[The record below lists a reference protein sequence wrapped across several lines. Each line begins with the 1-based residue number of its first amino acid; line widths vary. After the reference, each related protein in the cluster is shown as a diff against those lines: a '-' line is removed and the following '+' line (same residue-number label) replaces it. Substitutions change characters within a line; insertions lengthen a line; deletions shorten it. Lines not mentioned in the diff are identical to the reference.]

1 MITIGYSTRENNP
14 TFIEH
19 LKKTVGPKNVEIIE
33 VVNNGEKS
41 LTKVYNEILNQ
52 AKNDI
57 VVLCHDDIKFEDKGW
72 GNKIIKHFTKTNY
85 GILGVAGTTN
95 MPSSGMWWENR
106 RKMVGVV
113 NHEHLGKKWE
123 SKYSTSLG
131 NDIEEVV
138 VVDGLFMA
146 IHKQRIKSDF
156 IEDFDNFHFY
166 DISFCFENYMAGV
179 HIGVL
184 YNIKITHSSIG
195 QTNDAWEQNKI
206 KFADKYSNNL
216 PKSLPYNGKRKL
228 NVLISCLSFKNFTGS
243 ELYVYELAK
252 NLLNENCEV
261 TVVSDING
269 PLAKMALNLGIKLY
283 HINEPPGFK
292 LGDGKWGFNTDKGF
306 EVAQE
311 NKFYKVKEVNYDV
324 IHTQH
329 KPITEA
335 ICNLYPDVPKLYTI
349 HSEVI
354 SLEEPILHPS
364 IKKYVAIR
372 PSIAD
377 YIENDFSVPSEDI
390 VVIRNPIDEKR
401 FNKVNVKNENYV
413 LFVGTIDY
421 LRESAIR
428 DLSTYAKENNLE
440 LWLVGANSSIYLE
453 ELLKENHIK
462 HFNAT
467 WNIEKF
473 VKNCKETAGIM
484 LGRTTIE
491 GWMCGKGGWIYNVD
505 SKGDITEKEFYDP
518 PFDSELQENYFA
530 SKVAKRIKTEYIN
543 IL

>member
-195 QTNDAWEQNKI
+195 QTNDAWEENKI
-206 KFADKYSNNL
+206 KFAEKYSDNL
-216 PKSLPYNGKRKL
+216 PISLPYNGKRKL

-311 NKFYKVKEVNYDV
+311 YKFYKVKEVNYDV

-505 SKGDITEKEFYDP
+505 SKGDITEKEFYEP

>member
-195 QTNDAWEQNKI
+195 QTNDAWEENKI
-206 KFADKYSNNL
+206 KFAEKYSNNL
-216 PKSLPYNGKRKL
+216 PISLPYNGKRKL

-306 EVAQE
+306 EATKE
-311 NKFYKVKEVNYDV
+311 NMLYRIKEVNYDV

-377 YIENDFSVPSEDI
+377 YIENDFSVSSEDI

-505 SKGDITEKEFYDP
+505 SKGDITEKEFYEP

-543 IL
+543 II

>member
-1 MITIGYSTRENNP
+1 MITIGYSTRENNQ

-57 VVLCHDDIKFEDKGW
+57 VVLCHDDIKFDDKGW

-146 IHKQRIKSDF
+146 IHKQRIKSNF

-195 QTNDAWEQNKI
+195 QTNDAWEENKI
-206 KFADKYSNNL
+206 KFAEKYSNNL
-216 PKSLPYNGKRKL
+216 PISLPYNGKRKL

-311 NKFYKVKEVNYDV
+311 NKFYKIKEVNYDI

-377 YIENDFSVPSEDI
+377 YIENDFSVPLEDI

-440 LWLVGANSSIYLE
+440 LWLVGANSSTYLE
-453 ELLKENHIK
+453 ELLKESHIK

-543 IL
+543 II

>member
-1 MITIGYSTRENNP
+1 MITIGYSTRDNNP

-57 VVLCHDDIKFEDKGW
+57 VVLCHDDIKFDDKGW
-72 GNKIIKHFTKTNY
+72 GNKLIKHFTKTNY

-113 NHEHLGKKWE
+113 NHEHLGNKWE

-146 IHKQRIKSDF
+146 IHKQRIKSNF

-184 YNIKITHSSIG
+184 YNIRITHNSIG
-195 QTNDAWEQNKI
+195 QTNDAWEQNKV
-206 KFADKYSNNL
+206 KFAERYSDNL
-216 PKSLPYNGKRKL
+216 PISLPYNGKRKL

-306 EVAQE
+306 EVSQE
-311 NKFYKVKEVNYDV
+311 NKIYKTKEVNYDV

-335 ICNLYPDVPKLYTI
+335 VCNLYPDVPKLYTI
-349 HSEVI
+349 HSEII

-377 YIENDFSVPSEDI
+377 YIVNDFSVPSEDV

-421 LRESAIR
+421 LRETAIR
-428 DLSTYAKENNLE
+428 DLSAYAKENNLE
-440 LWLVGANSSIYLE
+440 LWLVGANSSTYLG
-453 ELLKENHIK
+453 ELLKEKHIK

-467 WNIEKF
+467 WNVEQF

-491 GWMCGKGGWIYNVD
+491 GWMCGKGGWIYNVLNN
-505 SKGDITEKEFYDP
+505 GDIIEKEFYEP
-518 PFDSELQENYFA
+518 PFDSEIQDYFA
-530 SKVAKRIKTEYIN
+530 SKIAKRIKTEYTN
-543 IL
+543 II

>member
-1 MITIGYSTRENNP
+1 MITIGYSTRESNP
-14 TFIEH
+14 TFKEH
-19 LKKTVGPKNVEIIE
+19 IVKTIGLPNSQIVE

-52 AKNDI
+52 AKNNI
-57 VVLCHDDIKFEDKGW
+57 VVLCHDDINFDNKGW
-72 GNKIIKHFTKTNY
+72 GRKLIKHFTKTNY

-106 RKMVGVV
+106 KKMVGIV
-113 NHEHLGKKWE
+113 NHKHLDNKWE

-131 NDIEEVV
+131 NDIEQVV

-146 IHKQRIKSDF
+146 INKERIKSNF
-156 IEDFDNFHFY
+156 IEDFDGFHFY
-166 DISFCFENYMAGV
+166 DISFCFENYIAGV
-179 HIGVL
+179 LIGVI
-184 YNIKITHSSIG
+184 YDVRITHNSIG
-195 QTNDAWEQNKI
+195 QTNETWEQNKI
-206 KFADKYSNNL
+206 KFAERYSNQL
-216 PKSLPYNGKRKL
+216 PITLPYNNKRKL

-252 NLLNENCEV
+252 NLLNEGCQV

-269 PLAKMALNLGIKLY
+269 PLAKMAKNIGINVC
-283 HINEPPGFK
+283 HISEPPGFK
-292 LGDGKWGFNTDKGF
+292 LGDGKWGFNTEKGF
-306 EVAQE
+306 EISKE
-311 NKFYKVKEVNYDV
+311 NMLYQVKDVNFDV

-335 ICNLYPDVPKLYTI
+335 ICQLYPNIPKLYTI

-354 SLEEPILHPS
+354 SLEEPIKHES

-372 PSIAD
+372 DSIAN
-377 YIENDFSVPSEDI
+377 YIQNDFDVSSEDI
-390 VVIRNPIDEKR
+390 VIIKNPIDEKR
-401 FNKVNVKNENYV
+401 FNKVNVKNDNYI

-421 LRESAIR
+421 LRQNAIM
-428 DLSTYAKENNLE
+428 DLANYTKENNLE
-440 LWLVGANSSIYLE
+440 LWLVGANSSNYLD
-453 ELLKENHIK
+453 ELLKEKHIK
-462 HFNAT
+462 HFSPT
-467 WNIEKF
+467 WNVEKY

-505 SKGDITEKEFYDP
+505 NVGNIVNKEFYEP
-518 PFDSELQENYFA
+518 PFESELQDSFSA
-530 SKVAKRIKTEYIN
+530 SRVAEKIKNEYIN

>member
-195 QTNDAWEQNKI
+195 QTNDAWEENKI
-206 KFADKYSNNL
+206 KFAEKYSDNL
-216 PKSLPYNGKRKL
+216 PISLPYNGKRKL

-306 EVAQE
+306 EATKE
-311 NKFYKVKEVNYDV
+311 NMLYRIKEFNYDV

-505 SKGDITEKEFYDP
+505 SKGDITEKEFYEP

-543 IL
+543 II

>member
-195 QTNDAWEQNKI
+195 QTNDAWEENKI

>member
-146 IHKQRIKSDF
+146 IHKQRIKSNF

-195 QTNDAWEQNKI
+195 QTNDAWEENKI
-206 KFADKYSNNL
+206 KFAEKYSDNL
-216 PKSLPYNGKRKL
+216 PISLPYNGKRKL

-491 GWMCGKGGWIYNVD
+491 GWMCGKGGWIYSVD

>member
-1 MITIGYSTRENNP
+1 MVTIGYSTREINP

-57 VVLCHDDIKFEDKGW
+57 VVLCHDDIKFDDKGW

-146 IHKQRIKSDF
+146 IHKQRIKSNF

-184 YNIKITHSSIG
+184 YNIKLTHSSIG

-206 KFADKYSNNL
+206 KFAEKYSDNL
-216 PKSLPYNGKRKL
+216 PISLPYNEKRKL

-311 NKFYKVKEVNYDV
+311 NKFYKIKEVNYDV

-428 DLSTYAKENNLE
+428 DLATYAKENNLE
-440 LWLVGANSSIYLE
+440 LWLVGANSSTYLE
-453 ELLKENHIK
+453 ELLKESHIK

-505 SKGDITEKEFYDP
+505 SKGYITEKEFYEP

-543 IL
+543 II

>member
-195 QTNDAWEQNKI
+195 QTNDAWEENKI
-206 KFADKYSNNL
+206 KFAEKYSDNL
-216 PKSLPYNGKRKL
+216 PISLPYNGKRKL

-377 YIENDFSVPSEDI
+377 YIENYFSVPSEDI

-543 IL
+543 II

>member
-1 MITIGYSTRENNP
+1 MY
-14 TFIEH
+14 IEH
-19 LKKTVGPKNVEIIE
+19 IRKTVGFKNAEIIE
-33 VVNNGEKS
+33 VVNDGEKS

-184 YNIKITHSSIG
+184 YNIKITH
-195 QTNDAWEQNKI
+195 
-206 KFADKYSNNL
+206 KYSDNL
-216 PKSLPYNGKRKL
+216 PISLPYNGKRKL

-311 NKFYKVKEVNYDV
+311 NKFYKIKEVNYDV

-335 ICNLYPDVPKLYTI
+335 ICDLYPDVPKLYTI

-505 SKGDITEKEFYDP
+505 SKGDITKKEFYEP

>member
-195 QTNDAWEQNKI
+195 QTNDAWEENKI
-206 KFADKYSNNL
+206 KFAEKYSDNL
-216 PKSLPYNGKRKL
+216 PISLPYNGKRKL

-377 YIENDFSVPSEDI
+377 YIENDFSVSSEDI

-505 SKGDITEKEFYDP
+505 SKGDITEKEFYEP

>member
-131 NDIEEVV
+131 NDVEEVI

-146 IHKQRIKSDF
+146 MHKQRIKSNF

-179 HIGVL
+179 NIGVI

-206 KFADKYSNNL
+206 KFAYKYSNNL

-329 KPITEA
+329 KPITEV

-428 DLSTYAKENNLE
+428 DLSTYAKENNLD

-505 SKGDITEKEFYDP
+505 SKGDITEKEFYEP

>member
-57 VVLCHDDIKFEDKGW
+57 VVLCHDDLIFETKGW

-195 QTNDAWEQNKI
+195 QTNDAWEENKI
-206 KFADKYSNNL
+206 KFAEKYSDNL
-216 PKSLPYNGKRKL
+216 PISLPYNGKRKL

-505 SKGDITEKEFYDP
+505 SKGDITEKEFYEP

-543 IL
+543 II

>member
-195 QTNDAWEQNKI
+195 QTNDAWEENKI
-206 KFADKYSNNL
+206 KFAEKYSDNL
-216 PKSLPYNGKRKL
+216 PISLPYNGKRKL

-505 SKGDITEKEFYDP
+505 SKGDITEKEFYEP

-543 IL
+543 II

>member
-1 MITIGYSTRENNP
+1 MY
-14 TFIEH
+14 IEH
-19 LKKTVGPKNVEIIE
+19 IRKTVGFKNAEIIE
-33 VVNNGEKS
+33 VVNDGEKS

-57 VVLCHDDIKFEDKGW
+57 VVLCHDDLIFETKSW

-195 QTNDAWEQNKI
+195 QTNDAWEENKI
-206 KFADKYSNNL
+206 KFAEKYSDNL
-216 PKSLPYNGKRKL
+216 PISLPYNGKRKL

-311 NKFYKVKEVNYDV
+311 NKFYKIKEVNYDV

-335 ICNLYPDVPKLYTI
+335 ICDLYPDVPKLYTI

-505 SKGDITEKEFYDP
+505 SKGDITKKEFYEP

>member
-1 MITIGYSTRENNP
+1 MITIGYSTRVSNP

-57 VVLCHDDIKFEDKGW
+57 VVLCHDDIKFDDKGW

-85 GILGVAGTTN
+85 GILGVAGTTS

-106 RKMVGVV
+106 RKMVGIV
-113 NHEHLGKKWE
+113 NHEHLGNKWE

-131 NDIEEVV
+131 HSVEQVV
-138 VVDGLFMA
+138 VIDGLFMA
-146 IHKQRIKSDF
+146 INKKTIKSNF
-156 IEDFDNFHFY
+156 IEDFDGFHFY
-166 DISFCFENYMAGV
+166 DISFCFENYIAGV
-179 HIGVL
+179 PIGVI
-184 YNIKITHSSIG
+184 YDIRITHNSIG
-195 QTNDAWEQNKI
+195 QTNEVWEQNKI
-206 KFADKYSNNL
+206 KFAEKYSNEL
-216 PKSLPYNGKRKL
+216 PVSLPYNNMRKL
-228 NVLISCLSFKNFTGS
+228 NVLISCLFFKNFTGS
-243 ELYVYELAK
+243 ELYVYELAR
-252 NLLNENCEV
+252 NLLNENCNV

-269 PLAKMALNLGIKLY
+269 PLAKMATNLGIKVFS
-283 HINEPPGFK
+283 INEPPGFK
-292 LGDGKWGFNTDKGF
+292 LGDGKWGLNTDKGF
-306 EVAQE
+306 EVSKE
-311 NKFYKVKEVNYDV
+311 NMLYKISEVNYDV

-329 KPITEA
+329 KPITEP
-335 ICNLYPDVPKLYTI
+335 ICNLYPDIPKLCTI

-354 SLEEPILHPS
+354 SEEEPILHPS

-377 YIENDFSVPSEDI
+377 YIENNFSVPSEDI

-401 FNKVNVKNENYV
+401 FNTINTKNENYV

-421 LRESAIR
+421 LRKNAIM

-440 LWLVGANSSIYLE
+440 LWLVGANSSTYLE
-453 ELLKENHIK
+453 ELLKESHIK

-505 SKGDITEKEFYDP
+505 SKGDITEKEFYEP

-543 IL
+543 II

>member
-195 QTNDAWEQNKI
+195 QTNDAWEENKI
-206 KFADKYSNNL
+206 KFAEKYSNNL
-216 PKSLPYNGKRKL
+216 PISLPYNGKRKL

-505 SKGDITEKEFYDP
+505 SKGDITEKEFYEP

>member
-195 QTNDAWEQNKI
+195 QTNDAWEENKI
-206 KFADKYSNNL
+206 KFAEKYSDNL
-216 PKSLPYNGKRKL
+216 PISLPYNGKRKL

-377 YIENDFSVPSEDI
+377 YIENDFSVSSEDI

-505 SKGDITEKEFYDP
+505 SKGDITEKEFYEP

-543 IL
+543 II